1 MEQSRR
7 KLKRIEN
14 LLRNIIK
21 ICSPL
26 GTGGMSNSF
35 CRVGSPMIAPRY
47 ILHTGSLAEK
57 GALWAQLWWS
67 QVTSF
72 SRWLQSEPPYATG
85 YNHGMW
91 GHVSCDF
98 IAVCLKTS
106 GWGSLDYLQHETR
119 ELENVAANEL
129 LGREQPANCGPHV
142 HMTMCKKAHIGLY
155 RCILGDYR
163 FNGLDPKVRC
173 R

>member
-26 GTGGMSNSF
+26 GTGGRSNSF

-72 SRWLQSEPPYATG
+72 SKWLYRHFTPQEMSTFNQSHHMPRDITMACEVTCHAISLRYASRPVAEVVWTTCSTRPG
-85 YNHGMW
+85 SLRTSQSM
-91 GHVSCDF
+91 SCSAESGQR
-98 IAVCLKTS
+98 IAV
-106 GWGSLDYLQHETR
+106 
-119 ELENVAANEL
+119 
-129 LGREQPANCGPHV
+129 P
-142 HMTMCKKAHIGLY
+142 MCIWLCA
-155 RCILGDYR
+155 
-163 FNGLDPKVRC
+163 
-173 R
+173 